1 MAVMC
6 MLMKTASMATK
17 RPHPE
22 SAIHPSRLAQVPPE
36 PSRKRRKQTEKPAHI
51 SGPSFKKAHPVHDLK
66 AQIRSLR
73 RLLEHNN
80 KSKLPATVRVEKER
94 ALQSAQ
100 RELVEAERARK
111 RSDIIG
117 RWHKLR
123 FFERQKASKRVKRLK
138 KELAEAGGHELELEE
153 KLRDAEVD
161 VNYAI
166 YYPLEKEYAPL
177 FAKMKKQDDAAEADD
192 ESPEPAEYEREGD
205 SEIWQLVKKCMTDG
219 TLEALRNGKLT
230 ADKHDLEPG
239 AEQSTVPA
247 PIVQPRKQRQKADP
261 KPLDGNRRERR
272 KAAAVAKAES
282 DDDSE
287 GGFFE

>member
-1 MAVMC
+1 
-6 MLMKTASMATK
+6 MATK
-17 RPHPE
+17 RPHPD
-22 SAIHPSRLAQVPPE
+22 SAVHPSRLAQVPPE

-51 SGPSFKKAHPVHDLK
+51 TGPSFKKAHAVHDLK

-80 KSKLPATVRVEKER
+80 NSKLPATVRVEKER

-100 RELVEAERARK
+100 RELIEAERARK

-117 RWHKLR
+117 RWHKVR
-123 FFERQKASKRVKRLK
+123 FFERQKASKRVKRLR
-138 KELAEAGGHELELEE
+138 KELAEAGGNECEVEQ
-153 KLRDAEVD
+153 KLREAEVD

-166 YYPLEKEYAPL
+166 YHPLEKEYVPL
-177 FAKMKKQDDAAEADD
+177 FAKKKKQEDAAEADE

-205 SEIWQLVKKCMTDG
+205 PEMWQLVKKCMTDG

-230 ADKHDLEPG
+230 ADKHELDPG
-239 AEQSTVPA
+239 AEQNTVPA
-247 PIVQPRKQRQKADP
+247 LTVQPKKQRQKADP
-261 KPLDGNRRERR
+261 KPLEGNRRERR
-272 KAAAVAKAES
+272 KAAATAKAES